1 MADFTAGRAA
11 YLQIADEFKRKI
23 RDGELAPGDKL
34 PSEAELMTKHGVSRT
49 VARQAISRL
58 REDGY
63 AISHQARAA
72 LPHCP
77 VTVPRR
83 SAAPS
88 SSRSPSIC
96 RRSVGT
102 CAVLPSGWTNL
113 RILCGSKAKLGDQPV
128 RPSGELR
135 HLFAK
140 LPYLVE

>member
-63 AISHQARAA
+63 AISHQGKGSFAA
-72 LPHCP
+72 LPGEGASAKRSTEFEQITEYLSE
-77 VTVPRR
+77 VRR
-83 SAAPS
+83 DV
-88 SSRSPSIC
+88 
-96 RRSVGT
+96 RRL
-102 CAVLPSGWTNL
+102 AE
-113 RILCGSKAKLGDQPV
+113 RMDQLEDLV
-128 RPSGELR
+128 RQQGQAR
-135 HLFAK
+135 
-140 LPYLVE
+140 

>member
-63 AISHQARAA
+63 AISHQGKGSFAA
-72 LPHCP
+72 LPGEDGSAKRSTEFEQITEYLSE
-77 VTVPRR
+77 VRR
-83 SAAPS
+83 DV
-88 SSRSPSIC
+88 
-96 RRSVGT
+96 RRL
-102 CAVLPSGWTNL
+102 AE
-113 RILCGSKAKLGDQPV
+113 RMDQLEDLV
-128 RPSGELR
+128 RQQGQAR
-135 HLFAK
+135 
-140 LPYLVE
+140 